1 MQCPV
6 FITKEKNTYI
16 AKELFSG
23 IASQG
28 KTVDE
33 ALGNLKE
40 AVELYYE
47 GDEEASED
55 TEYYFTTI
63 DVDSN
68 G

>member
-16 AKELFSG
+16 AKELLSG
-23 IASQG
+23 TVSQG

-63 DVDSN
+63 DVECK